1 MFTLFSQSRLSESM
15 LTLKMWYVISLLW
28 FFPIK
33 HYLKK
38 EKPLLC
44 SFIFLSHFRLSQNR
58 FIVWRSVLSVVLH
71 FWANALLRFR
81 ETCLRYAMLVASTRR
96 GLFAHARVFLHIIN
110 NRCLMIPLLPMS
122 LEKVPIP
129 IPMTR
134 GTSFNDCKI
143 VPHVFI
149 ALSTFLWRTQQQIS
163 KANFWGLT
171 SAPLAKVVFH
181 LSSALLQS
189 QGYVG
194 PGSRSMNKIKV

>member
-15 LTLKMWYVISLLW
+15 LTLKMWYVIPLLW
-28 FFPIK
+28 FFSIK

-58 FIVWRSVLSVVLH
+58 FMVWRSVLAVVLH
-71 FWANALLRFR
+71 FWVNALLRFR
-81 ETCLRYAMLVASTRR
+81 ESCLRYAMLVASTRR

-122 LEKVPIP
+122 VEKVPM
-129 IPMTR
+129 PMTR

-149 ALSTFLWRTQQQIS
+149 AFKYISLAYTTTNFKSKFLGFDFSAASLRWLSIYPLLYF
-163 KANFWGLT
+163 KPKDT
-171 SAPLAKVVFH
+171 SAQRRAAWTK
-181 LSSALLQS
+181 
-189 QGYVG
+189 
-194 PGSRSMNKIKV
+194 SR

>member
-1 MFTLFSQSRLSESM
+1 M
-15 LTLKMWYVISLLW
+15 
-28 FFPIK
+28 
-33 HYLKK
+33 
-38 EKPLLC
+38 
-44 SFIFLSHFRLSQNR
+44 
-58 FIVWRSVLSVVLH
+58 WRSVLSVVLH

-171 SAPLAKVVFH
+171 SAPLAYGGRSFILYFTSSPRNNVDVRGRGVGT
-181 LSSALLQS
+181 LSTCSCS
-189 QGYVG
+189 QKYD
-194 PGSRSMNKIKV
+194 MHN